1 VESAFPQRR
10 SDSPPTFS
18 PHLSTSHP
26 AYKPQGTVLLNTAAE
41 LKSYSKGEEDLLEN
55 QIKAIHATGANVIV
69 TGAKVGDMALHY
81 CNRLGIMVVKL
92 SSKFDLR
99 RLCRATSATALP
111 RLTPP
116 TPHEL
121 GHCDT
126 VVLEE
131 VGCACRPKKLLLRC
145 ISSL

>member
-1 VESAFPQRR
+1 M
-10 SDSPPTFS
+10 
-18 PHLSTSHP
+18 
-26 AYKPQGTVLLNTAAE
+26 LLNTAKE
-41 LKSYSKGEEDLLEN
+41 LKDYSKGEEDLLEN

-81 CNRLGIMVVKL
+81 CNRLGIMVIKL
-92 SSKFDLR
+92 TSKFDLR

-121 GHCDT
+121 GHCDD
-126 VVLEE
+126 VIVEE
-131 VGCACRPKKLLLRC
+131 V
-145 ISSL
+145 SD